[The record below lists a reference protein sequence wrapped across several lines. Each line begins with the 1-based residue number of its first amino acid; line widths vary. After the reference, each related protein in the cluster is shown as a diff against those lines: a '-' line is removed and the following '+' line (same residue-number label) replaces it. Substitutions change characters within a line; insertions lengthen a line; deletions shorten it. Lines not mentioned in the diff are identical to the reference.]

1 MNNKNELQK
10 VKKNG
15 KPKTRKIDL
24 TDWSNKENAEKWR
37 EHFAT
42 LCNQHLEK
50 GSSPLSASIRDFNR
64 QHDIYKIL
72 WLVINFQRRACGWFG
87 NFAKSSGE
95 ATSESLLAARQLF
108 A

>member
-50 GSSPLSASIRDFNR
+50 GGSCLVAGVGYFNR
-64 QHDIYKIL
+64 QRNIYKIL
-72 WLVINFQRRACGWFG
+72 WLAVNF
-87 NFAKSSGE
+87 
-95 ATSESLLAARQLF
+95 
-108 A
+108 